1 MTSQLPLY
9 LLLCF
14 TTIVTPGAGVL
25 YTVTGSL
32 KYGVRYAWPCVAG
45 NAVGVLIVSFLTAG
59 GLGAVLAASPVLFT
73 TLQAFGGLYLIYLGI
88 QELRAKPYDLMRLA
102 SASDQ
107 ASESQWTLFRNA
119 VLLQGTNPMLF
130 LFLFALFPQFVMKES
145 PFWPQATILIALFS
159 LLLILIHSAYA
170 VIATAARG
178 ALHGTRASLII
189 NRISGILF
197 IALGLMVFAKILS
210 GFF

>member
-1 MTSQLPLY
+1 MTSLLPLY

-73 TLQAFGGLYLIYLGI
+73 TLQAIGGLYLIYLGI
-88 QELRAKPYDLMRLA
+88 QELRR
-102 SASDQ
+102 
-107 ASESQWTLFRNA
+107 
-119 VLLQGTNPMLF
+119 
-130 LFLFALFPQFVMKES
+130 S
-145 PFWPQATILIALFS
+145 PLI
-159 LLLILIHSAYA
+159 
-170 VIATAARG
+170 
-178 ALHGTRASLII
+178 
-189 NRISGILF
+189 
-197 IALGLMVFAKILS
+197 
-210 GFF
+210 

>member
-1 MTSQLPLY
+1 MTSLLPLY

-73 TLQAFGGLYLIYLGI
+73 TLQAIGGLYLIYLGI
-88 QELRAKPYDLMRLA
+88 QELRAKPFDLMRLA

-145 PFWPQATILIALFS
+145 PFWPQATILIA
-159 LLLILIHSAYA
+159 
-170 VIATAARG
+170 TAARG
-178 ALHGTRASLII
+178 ALQGTRASLII

>member
-1 MTSQLPLY
+1 MTSLLPLY

-73 TLQAFGGLYLIYLGI
+73 TLQALGI
-88 QELRAKPYDLMRLA
+88 QELRAKPFDLMRLA

-178 ALHGTRASLII
+178 ALQGTRASLII

>member
-1 MTSQLPLY
+1 MTSLLPLY

-73 TLQAFGGLYLIYLGI
+73 TLQAIGGLYLIYLGI
-88 QELRAKPYDLMRLA
+88 QELRAKPFDLMATGNDPDRA
-102 SASDQ
+102 FQPPSHSDSQRVRRDRDSSAGCPSGHPRVSHHQPDKRH
-107 ASESQWTLFRNA
+107 SLYRSRSHGVCEDSVRF
-119 VLLQGTNPMLF
+119 LLTRQ
-130 LFLFALFPQFVMKES
+130 V
-145 PFWPQATILIALFS
+145 S
-159 LLLILIHSAYA
+159 LPCGKPRRREGS
-170 VIATAARG
+170 
-178 ALHGTRASLII
+178 RASPASHE
-189 NRISGILF
+189 SGLR
-197 IALGLMVFAKILS
+197 AS
-210 GFF
+210 

>member
-73 TLQAFGGLYLIYLGI
+73 TLQAIDGLYLIYLGI
-88 QELRAKPYDLMRLA
+88 QGLRAKPFDLMRLA
-102 SASDQ
+102 SASDR

-145 PFWPQATILIALFS
+145 RNQKGCHWGYKQDEEEIEKCGLGSICREYKSDRTSCISPRWLS
-159 LLLILIHSAYA
+159 VSR
-170 VIATAARG
+170 RG
-178 ALHGTRASLII
+178 
-189 NRISGILF
+189 
-197 IALGLMVFAKILS
+197 
-210 GFF
+210 

>member
-1 MTSQLPLY
+1 MTSLLPLY

-73 TLQAFGGLYLIYLGI
+73 TLQAIGGLYLIYLGI
-88 QELRAKPYDLMRLA
+88 QELRAKPFDLMRLA

-170 VIATAARG
+170 V
-178 ALHGTRASLII
+178 
-189 NRISGILF
+189 
-197 IALGLMVFAKILS
+197 
-210 GFF
+210 